1 MQRWLVKLGRPL
13 LSSSLHV
20 LPPHSSNPV
29 PVRLF
34 SLIRSINSS
43 VTPYVPICPS
53 RLIAH
58 SSPVF
63 PVQVLQSR
71 HLATKKVKRSRAPD
85 TPVVSKVKKYKLKAY
100 SSFKYRFRTMNDGL
114 IRRWRAGKRHNAHLK
129 SKKSK
134 RRLRKPEIVHLAYA
148 KVMKKLNFTG

>member
-1 MQRWLVKLGRPL
+1 MQRWLAKLGRPL
-13 LSSSLHV
+13 LSSSLHL
-20 LPPHSSNPV
+20 LPPRSSNPV
-29 PVRLF
+29 PFRFF
-34 SLIRSINSS
+34 SFIRSINSS

-53 RLIAH
+53 RFTAQSL
-58 SSPVF
+58 PVF
-63 PVQVLQSR
+63 PVLQSR

-134 RRLRKPEIVHLAYA
+134 RRLRKPAIVHLAYA
-148 KVMKKLNFTG
+148 KVMKKLNFAG